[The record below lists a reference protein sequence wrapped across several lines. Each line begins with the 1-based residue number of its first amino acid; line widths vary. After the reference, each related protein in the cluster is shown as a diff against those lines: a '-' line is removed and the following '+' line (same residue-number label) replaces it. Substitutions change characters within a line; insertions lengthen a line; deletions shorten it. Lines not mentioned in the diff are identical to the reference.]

1 MLVSGHSRVGEICV
15 MLLSEHQFLL
25 SIVIYNVM
33 EFSHLVCHWLR
44 TPVGSTV
51 LPEDLT
57 LIFRKVGD
65 VEGTLCAELER
76 ETGGGHY
83 QGNIR
88 KPWWRLLAD
97 LIQPPKA
104 SKQMAGRCC

>member
-15 MLLSEHQFLL
+15 MLLNEHQFLL
-25 SIVIYNVM
+25 YIVIYDII
-33 EFSHLVCHWLR
+33 EFSRLACHWLR

-57 LIFRKVGD
+57 HIFRKVGY
-65 VEGTLCAELER
+65 VAGTLCAELER

-83 QGNIR
+83 QGNNR
-88 KPWWRLLAD
+88 KPR
-97 LIQPPKA
+97 
-104 SKQMAGRCC
+104 